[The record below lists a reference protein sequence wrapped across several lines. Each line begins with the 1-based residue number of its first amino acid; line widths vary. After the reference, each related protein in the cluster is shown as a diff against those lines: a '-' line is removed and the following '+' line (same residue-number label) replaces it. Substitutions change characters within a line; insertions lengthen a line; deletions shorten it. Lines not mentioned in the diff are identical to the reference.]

1 MVLELG
7 PELEAAISDA
17 ARRQGVTAEKLAA
30 DTLRKQFT
38 PPPPFEPRDEW
49 ERQLLSLGTNCGV
62 SLTNEQ
68 LSREEMYD

>member
-1 MVLELG
+1 MVLQLD
-7 PELEAAISDA
+7 PELEAAITA
-17 ARRQGVTAEKLAA
+17 AASRQGTTAEQLAV
-30 DTLRKQFT
+30 DTLRKQF

-49 ERQLLSLGTNCGV
+49 ERRLLSLATDCGV